1 MSFYE
6 LSDDINLLNRWYLGD
21 VAFIDNWDLL
31 SRLDSELEYDVQL
44 CKVGKEMD
52 FTCNEAYGVCIVS
65 DSFKEALADIYGIQ
79 FAKANIIGASLR
91 KQFYVMS
98 ITNEIECID
107 EEKSEFQKFEI
118 NDPVRPDKAGEYRGF
133 FKMVVSPEKIAGNS
147 IFRVKGFNASIVVC
161 ESVKNRLESA
171 GISGIKFKRV

>member
-1 MSFYE
+1 MNFYR
-6 LSDDINLLNRWYLGD
+6 LSDDIDFPNRWYLGD
-21 VAFIDNWDLL
+21 VSFVDNWQLL
-31 SRLDSELEYDVQL
+31 SCVDSELEYQVQL
-44 CKVGKEMD
+44 WRVGEPMD

-65 DSFKEALADIYGIQ
+65 SSFKEALVGINGVN
-79 FAKANIIGASLR
+79 FAKANIIEASSN

-98 ITNEIECID
+98 VTNEIECID

-147 IFRVKGFNASIVVC
+147 VFRVKGFNVSIVVN
-161 ESVKNRLESA
+161 ELVKNKLESA
-171 GISGIKFKRV
+171 GISGIKFKCV